1 MKPLPVLG
9 GTFLGINC
17 AAPPPKWR
25 NYHQHRERGEFGWR
39 LWNARLHRSEIR
51 RRWLTK
57 SVPLEL
63 AEHGIRVNA
72 VCVGAVATA
81 IDTSVAGEITTELNE
96 RTPDIVE
103 PWLAEILPLGRSGFP
118 VDIAN
123 AALWLVE
130 QRVEPG
136 N

>member
-63 AEHGIRVNA
+63 AEHGI
-72 VCVGAVATA
+72 
-81 IDTSVAGEITTELNE
+81 EL
-96 RTPDIVE
+96 TQFVS
-103 PWLAEILPLGRSGFP
+103 AQLPPRYMP
-118 VDIAN
+118 
-123 AALWLVE
+123 
-130 QRVEPG
+130 R
-136 N
+136 